1 MLEID
6 SNGVVK
12 ASGDL
17 DMFSR
22 RSREAER
29 SAGGL
34 EQGMGGVNTSAIK
47 TAASITAL
55 VYSFTKLTGA
65 VISST
70 KAMIKDFSDFEQM
83 ETAMGSL
90 LGSAQK
96 GKQLF
101 EELRTFSNETTFG
114 VDTLANASSQ
124 LLALGVQVDDLKDK
138 LRAMGDVAGGSTEKF
153 NRLVE
158 IYTKI
163 QATGTA
169 TMRELDQ
176 LSAISGVSWVQVMK
190 DMGVQGKITAE
201 DVSKAFEKLTEEGGR
216 FHGRMEAIIDTIE
229 GKEGFIRDTFKEISV
244 LFAENTGIASAYK
257 KILDSVYE
265 SMFSVLGA
273 LKDMKDNPLM
283 QALLTGGIVMAITA
297 VGTAFAVAIIPRLKV
312 IIGHLVTIAG
322 LQSMVAPWT
331 LAIAGITAA
340 VAGAAAGVMQ
350 WKNAQDELKKSVDE
364 ANKSL
369 GYQTHYADTKQST
382 LYDAYSAL
390 IGETK
395 NKRSGLAE
403 ELEKAN
409 AALEK
414 AIKQK
419 EIFEK
424 HGNKTTKYYDDA
436 KRAVES
442 LNAELAETDRI
453 IADLEM
459 RRSQYPASGGNAALS
474 ALQEIQKMYLG
485 TDTGK
490 NQQKVNKLKDILD
503 RVEELRN
510 TASDNGILFG
520 DIKSVAT
527 WLDIIEADTK
537 KRIEELTKK
546 AKDGGKKVTESLF
559 EKLYKQTDMA
569 KLEELQRQRLEMLEI
584 LKGTDDETLIVKV
597 NEVVKMLDNAIAGFN
612 PESPQ
617 QPIDELFAR
626 LYGQTDQARLE
637 ELFRQRDYIS
647 GVLGRAQV
655 AGDNQL
661 EEQAGVILSMLTESI
676 KGLEEAMKMQKKA
689 LDHEAPKYND
699 VLEQVYKQTE
709 RARLEMLQEQRSA
722 IMAELQNAKLSGDEE
737 IQAKAVEAL
746 KLLDGDIK
754 DLTKVFNKTAT
765 TLADKLKDGGFAA
778 YASNI
783 PRIFDELKTGREGLT
798 IAGIKGGSVLGQVV
812 GGIGL
817 SALSK
822 SQDAQDFVQG
832 SIGGPV
838 VGIINMIVGAFMR
851 VAETCDGFSEA
862 MNPVTELMKGLKP
875 VIQIVIDLL
884 KKANDMLIGALEP
897 ANEAI
902 EEVAEAIKPIFEA
915 LIQFSNIINIV
926 TKGMGLLA
934 KLGNTVLVPVIKGI
948 ASVFNLLF
956 GWVDDFLETHST
968 EEEEDEKE
976 ILKQLNAEY
985 KQLMQTMREN
995 EQYYLDRKRELEA
1008 ETYTKG
1014 VLGVNDMI
1022 ITPQGRFSTH
1032 PDDTIIAMKHPE
1044 SLGGGLSVV
1053 VNDYGGNNVDVQQ
1066 NSLGELIINISRKV
1080 ASDFASG
1087 KNGWDGAMVAQ
1098 QLRIA
1103 GRRVN
1108 A

>member
-1 MLEID
+1 
-6 SNGVVK
+6 
-12 ASGDL
+12 
-17 DMFSR
+17 MFSR

-169 TMRELDQ
+169 TMRELNQ

-382 LYDAYSAL
+382 LYDAYSSL
-390 IGETK
+390 IGEAK
-395 NKRSGLAE
+395 GKRSGLVE

-409 AALEK
+409 IALEK
-414 AIKQK
+414 ATKQK

-436 KRAVES
+436 KRAVER

-453 IADLEM
+453 IADLEK

-490 NQQKVNKLKDILD
+490 KQQEINELKDILD
-503 RVEELRN
+503 RVKELRN

-527 WLDIIEADTK
+527 WLDTIEADTK
-537 KRIEELTKK
+537 RRIEELTKK
-546 AKDGGKKVTESLF
+546 AENGGKQVTESLF

-569 KLEELQRQRLEMLEI
+569 RLEELQRQRLEMLEI

-617 QPIDELFAR
+617 QPTDDLFAR

-647 GVLGRAQV
+647 GVLGRAQM

-661 EEQAGVILSMLTESI
+661 EEQAGVVLSMLSTNI
-676 KGLEEAMKMQKKA
+676 KSLEEAMKA
-689 LDHEAPKYND
+689 REETLNHEAPKYND
-699 VLEQVYKQTE
+699 VLEQVYRQTE

-754 DLTKVFNKTAT
+754 DLTKEAEEIKP
-765 TLADKLKDGGFAA
+765 TLRDLYKGWISNMKEAGGLQGAA
-778 YASNI
+778 GYGLDAAMSRSSEAQNFMQGFSQGGVWGG
-783 PRIFDELKTGREGLT
+783 IFSAVAGAFMDVAQDMEGFDMIVSPLHDLLERMKP
-798 IAGIKGGSVLGQVV
+798 ALEVVVSVLGRFNEQINNALQPYIDITNDLVEELEPLLRAFASTNNLIQIPIRL
-812 GGIGL
+812 IGQ
-817 SALSK
+817 LSK
-822 SQDAQDFVQG
+822 V
-832 SIGGPV
+832 
-838 VGIINMIVGAFMR
+838 INTTLLPAF
-851 VAETCDGFSEA
+851 
-862 MNPVTELMKGLKP
+862 
-875 VIQIVIDLL
+875 
-884 KKANDMLIGALEP
+884 KA
-897 ANEAI
+897 
-902 EEVAEAIKPIFEA
+902 
-915 LIQFSNIINIV
+915 
-926 TKGMGLLA
+926 
-934 KLGNTVLVPVIKGI
+934 LGN
-948 ASVFNLLF
+948 VFDFLF
-956 GWVDDFLETHST
+956 GWLDDFFGSH
-968 EEEEDEKE
+968 EKE
-976 ILKQLNAEY
+976 KESEVDTLKELNREY
-985 KQLMQTMREN
+985 KTLMETMREN

-1008 ETYTKG
+1008 DTYTKG

-1022 ITPQGRFSTH
+1022 ITPHGKFSTH

-1098 QLRIA
+1098 QLRVA

>member
-1 MLEID
+1 
-6 SNGVVK
+6 
-12 ASGDL
+12 
-17 DMFSR
+17 MFSR
-22 RSREAER
+22 KSREAER

-34 EQGMGGVNTSAIK
+34 EKGMGGVNASALK
-47 TAASITAL
+47 TAAGITAL

-83 ETAMGSL
+83 ETAMSSL

-96 GKQLF
+96 GRQLF

-138 LRAMGDVAGGSTEKF
+138 LRAIGDVAGGSTERF

-169 TMRELDQ
+169 TMRELNQ
-176 LSAISGVSWVQVMK
+176 LSAISGVSWVQIMK
-190 DMGVQGKITAE
+190 DMGVQGKITA
-201 DVSKAFEKLTEEGGR
+201 DDIARAFEQLTEEGGR

-265 SMFSVLGA
+265 SMYSVLGA

-312 IIGHLVTIAG
+312 VIGHLVAIAG
-322 LQSMVAPWT
+322 LQSMIAPWT

-340 VAGAAAGVMQ
+340 VAGAAAGIMQ

-382 LYDAYSAL
+382 LYDAYSSM
-390 IGETK
+390 IGEAK
-395 NKRSGLAE
+395 GKRSGIVE

-409 AALEK
+409 IALEK
-414 AIKQK
+414 ATKQK

-436 KRAVES
+436 KRAVER

-453 IADLEM
+453 IADLEN
-459 RRSQYPASGGNAALS
+459 RRSQYPAAGGNSALS

-490 NQQKVNKLKDILD
+490 KQQEVNELNAILD

-527 WLDIIEADTK
+527 WLDTIEADTR
-537 KRIEELTKK
+537 KRIDDLTKK
-546 AKDGGKKVTESLF
+546 AEDGGKKVTESLF
-559 EKLYKQTDMA
+559 EKLYSQTDMA
-569 KLEELQRQRLEMLEI
+569 KLEELQRQRNEMLAV
-584 LKGTDDETLIVKV
+584 LNGTEDETLIVKV
-597 NEVVKMLDNAIAGFN
+597 NEVIKMLDESISGFN
-612 PESPQ
+612 PEAPKQES
-617 QPIDELFAR
+617 LLSK
-626 LYGQTDQARLE
+626 LYGQTDMARLE
-637 ELFRQRDYIS
+637 ELQRQRSTIMADLQGAKLGGDRETQAKAMETLKMLDRNIADLTKEAGGIKDEIPSLREQFKNWVS
-647 GVLGRAQV
+647 GMKEAGGLRGAAGYGIEAAVGRSSEAQNFMQGFSQGGVWGGIFSAVAGAFMDVAQDMEGFDMIVAPLHDLLERMRPALEVVVRVLGRFNEQINNALQPYIDITNDLVEELEPLLQAFASTNNLIQV
-655 AGDNQL
+655 PIRLIGQL
-661 EEQAGVILSMLTESI
+661 SKIINNTLLPAF
-676 KGLEEAMKMQKKA
+676 KA
-689 LDHEAPKYND
+689 LGN
-699 VLEQVYKQTE
+699 
-709 RARLEMLQEQRSA
+709 
-722 IMAELQNAKLSGDEE
+722 
-737 IQAKAVEAL
+737 
-746 KLLDGDIK
+746 
-754 DLTKVFNKTAT
+754 VF
-765 TLADKLKDGGFAA
+765 
-778 YASNI
+778 
-783 PRIFDELKTGREGLT
+783 
-798 IAGIKGGSVLGQVV
+798 
-812 GGIGL
+812 
-817 SALSK
+817 
-822 SQDAQDFVQG
+822 DF
-832 SIGGPV
+832 
-838 VGIINMIVGAFMR
+838 
-851 VAETCDGFSEA
+851 
-862 MNPVTELMKGLKP
+862 
-875 VIQIVIDLL
+875 
-884 KKANDMLIGALEP
+884 
-897 ANEAI
+897 
-902 EEVAEAIKPIFEA
+902 
-915 LIQFSNIINIV
+915 
-926 TKGMGLLA
+926 
-934 KLGNTVLVPVIKGI
+934 
-948 ASVFNLLF
+948 LF
-956 GWVDDFLETHST
+956 GWLDDFFGSH
-968 EEEEDEKE
+968 EKE
-976 ILKQLNAEY
+976 KESEVDTLKDLNREY
-985 KQLMQTMREN
+985 KNLMQTMREN

-1008 ETYTKG
+1008 DTYTKN

-1022 ITPQGRFSTH
+1022 ITPHGKFSTH

-1066 NSLGELIINISRKV
+1066 NGLGELIINISRKV

-1098 QLRIA
+1098 QLRVA